1 MKYYAVKKGKQESKP
16 AVYTSWDECKAQVQG
31 VSGAVY
37 KSFKTKEEAYAF
49 IEPDKEDE
57 DGNSENEINLNKID
71 GVSNQTE
78 SLSDKL
84 SKEDVLYAYVD
95 GSYNK
100 DKKISGYGMALVIND
115 EIVYQTKG
123 TLSDEKFVQYRN
135 VYGEVKGTE
144 EAIKL
149 AIKKGFKEVNV
160 VYDYTGI
167 ENWALG
173 NWKANNDLTKNYAK
187 LMNELRK
194 VIKIKFIKVKAHAK
208 EFDGG
213 HKYNDLVDKLAKE
226 SVGVLK

>member
-1 MKYYAVKKGKQESKP
+1 MKYYAVKKGKPKSKP
-16 AVYTSWDECKAQVQG
+16 AVYTSWDECKAEVQG
-31 VSGAVY
+31 VSGAIY
-37 KSFKTKEEAYAF
+37 KSFKTEAEAYAF
-49 IEPDKEDE
+49 IKPDEEYEDE
-57 DGNSENEINLNKID
+57 SSKTEINLDKTANDLNKEE
-71 GVSNQTE
+71 G
-78 SLSDKL
+78 LLDKL
-84 SKEDVLYAYVD
+84 NKKDVLYAYVD

-100 DKKISGYGMALVIND
+100 NEKISGYGMALVIND
-115 EIVYQTKG
+115 EVIYEAKG
-123 TLSDEKFVQYRN
+123 TLRDENFVQYRN

-173 NWKANNDLTKNYAK
+173 NWKANNDLTKGYAK
-187 LMNELRK
+187 LMSEFRK
-194 VIKIKFIKVKAHAK
+194 IIKIKFIKVKAHAK
-208 EFDGG
+208 ESDGG

>member
-1 MKYYAVKKGKQESKP
+1 MKYYAVKKGKPKVKP

-49 IEPDKEDE
+49 IKPDEED
-57 DGNSENEINLNKID
+57 ENEINLDKTSDI
-71 GVSNQTE
+71 SNE
-78 SLSDKL
+78 VENLSDKL
-84 SKEDVLYAYVD
+84 SKKDVLYAYVD

-100 DKKISGYGMALVIND
+100 NEKISGYGMALVIND
-115 EIVYQTKG
+115 EIIYETKG
-123 TLSDEKFVQYRN
+123 TLTDEKFVQYRN

-173 NWKANNDLTKNYAK
+173 NWKANNDLTKSYAK
-187 LMNELRK
+187 LIGEFRK

-208 EFDGG
+208 ESDGG